1 MKTLLLA
8 VMAVCLPALIYA
20 QDFTGLWTGT
30 MKNDSTG
37 QVQDYEV
44 FISKEKGK
52 YIGYSH
58 TWFDIDGEKYYGVKK
73 LKISIAKDGKIVVLD
88 GELKENN
95 YPFKDKYVKQLNV
108 LDQNGSGETAELT
121 GLFVTNCTKSF
132 YELTGKVQLKK
143 ADAYTSSRLM
153 RFLEKESN
161 GAVAVTAV
169 K

>member
-8 VMAVCLPALIYA
+8 VLATCLPAFLFA
-20 QDFTGLWTGT
+20 QDITGLWTGT

-58 TWFDIDGEKYYGVKK
+58 TWFDIDGQKYYGVKK
-73 LKISIAKDGKIVVLD
+73 LKVSIAKDGKLVVLD
-88 GELKENN
+88 CELKENN
-95 YPFKDKYVKQLNV
+95 YPFKDKHVKQLNV
-108 LDQNGSGETAELT
+108 LDPVGAGETAELT
-121 GLFVTNCTKSF
+121 GLFVTNCTKSY
-132 YELTGKVQLKK
+132 YELTGKVVLKK
-143 ADAYTSSRLM
+143 ADAYASSFLM
-153 RFLEKESN
+153 RYLEKETN
-161 GAVAVTAV
+161 GAIAV